1 MNKKIG
7 AGIIGTL
14 HAHAVGHLKALR
26 VSEVFELIAV
36 AEPNEELLARAKKD
50 PRWTDV
56 RWITIV
62 ALLSDENVRPGTTIL
77 SLAFGPGLSVCGG
90 LFRKH

>member
-36 AEPNEELLARAKKD
+36 AEPNEELLVSCVVS
-50 PRWTDV
+50 PFH
-56 RWITIV
+56 
-62 ALLSDENVRPGTTIL
+62 NY
-77 SLAFGPGLSVCGG
+77 GLVSGVFYAVFKHICGSSN
-90 LFRKH
+90 